1 MLPHHRRIRLTSLVP
16 PADSLLVLCGRLLGL
31 RYCLVHAN
39 RRLELCRRIL
49 LLHHRAHDS
58 RVQITSHEPPGILS
72 GLHRYG
78 DLLPKS
84 DLGKLITCAYVLVGI
99 SFIGSLLG
107 LLAGYIMDSQD
118 ALMKEFLKSHSADA
132 ESKPDENIKS
142 GEPWQPTWMSPAVFI
157 LVSDAVVSCGF
168 IFVTTQPRPSHQ
180 PCTH

>member
-16 PADSLLVLCGRLLGL
+16 PADSLLVLCGRLRGL

-49 LLHHRAHDS
+49 LLHHCAHDS
-58 RVQITSHEPPGILS
+58 RVQITSHEPPGILT
-72 GLHRYG
+72 GLHRFG
-78 DLLPKS
+78 DLLPTTDHS
-84 DLGKLITCAYVLVGI
+84 KLITCAYALVGI
-99 SFIGSLLG
+99 SIIGSLLG
-107 LLAGYIMDSQD
+107 LVAGFIMDTND
-118 ALMKEFLKSHSADA
+118 ALMTEFLKSEYADST
-132 ESKPDENIKS
+132 SKPVEKS
-142 GEPWQPTWMSPAVFI
+142 VEPWRPTWMSPAVLI